1 MGKLFNVVGLSTVE
15 GSVTARFAHD
25 MGRVKVLERYKHT
38 AIRFVEL
45 PQPMNKEDAAK
56 FALAHADFQDRESQ
70 AALGAKAE
78 AKPVAAPKAPK
89 APKPVVEATAPVAAD
104 TLDGLSNENLQ
115 PAVDA
120 VKAAKAAVDA
130 DPFKRG
136 RRKLIKDTLAKV
148 RERETEEQAAE
159 REAAKEAAQL
169 EVDNYMADVTEE
181 SLPKFLREG
190 NIH

>member
-1 MGKLFNVVGLSTVE
+1 MGKLFNVVGVSTVE

-78 AKPVAAPKAPK
+78 AKPVAAPK

-169 EVDNYMADVTEE
+169 EVDNYMKDVNED
-181 SLPKFLREG
+181 SLPKFLRESV
-190 NIH
+190 H